1 MDRIDLLRIFLR
13 VGATGC
19 FSQAADQLDMPRPT
33 VTLAVQQLEARL
45 GVRLMHRTTRKVALT
60 MDGENLMERA
70 RLLVDDMQDLEQR
83 YRPSGTGVV
92 GRLRVDV
99 PSRVARLVIAP
110 ALPTLFREHPD
121 LELDL
126 GSTDRAVDLVLE
138 NVDCALRVGNLAD
151 SNLVARPLGSF
162 ELINCASPDY
172 LKTFGVPRSPEDLHA
187 HKAVNYLSPS
197 RGRAA
202 GWEWLEAG
210 KLHTLA
216 MPCNVAVNNAE
227 TYIACALS
235 GLGLIQI
242 PLYDVRAHLAAG
254 ELVEVMP
261 ERRPPPLPVNMV
273 FAHRAQ
279 LSRRTQVFMA
289 WLGRLLD
296 DIRAFETT

>member
-13 VGATGC
+13 VGATGS

-126 GSTDRAVDLVLE
+126 GSTDRAVEPKSATV
-138 NVDCALRVGNLAD
+138 
-151 SNLVARPLGSF
+151 
-162 ELINCASPDY
+162 
-172 LKTFGVPRSPEDLHA
+172 
-187 HKAVNYLSPS
+187 
-197 RGRAA
+197 
-202 GWEWLEAG
+202 
-210 KLHTLA
+210 
-216 MPCNVAVNNAE
+216 
-227 TYIACALS
+227 
-235 GLGLIQI
+235 
-242 PLYDVRAHLAAG
+242 
-254 ELVEVMP
+254 
-261 ERRPPPLPVNMV
+261 
-273 FAHRAQ
+273 
-279 LSRRTQVFMA
+279 
-289 WLGRLLD
+289 
-296 DIRAFETT
+296 